1 MWQIDPTSLRLFVAV
16 CEEGSIG
23 RASEREDI
31 TPSAISKRIADIE
44 ASIGTPLLLRSPR
57 GVTMTPAGE
66 TLLRQG
72 RHLMQNVERLHA
84 ELSEFASG
92 VLGHVRVLANVSS
105 IVEFLPEELS
115 SFLKTN
121 SQIRIELEERV
132 STDIVRGIADGAGDI
147 GICRDFVNT
156 NNLEVFPY
164 RSDHLS
170 VVVNES
176 HPFAARESLSFVET
190 LDYDYIGL
198 VLNASVDRL
207 INRIAADHGRT
218 VRYRMHVSSFDAA
231 FRLIGEGLA
240 IAVLPREAV
249 QRYAVMFGLRS
260 IPLTDAWATRN
271 FILCV
276 RSIDDMSPLATR
288 LLTHLRERSRNTPP
302 PARA

>member
-44 ASIGTPLLLRSPR
+44 ASIGTALLLRSPR

-72 RHLMQNVERLHA
+72 RQLIQSVEKLHA

-115 SFLKTN
+115 SFLKAN

-132 STDIVRGIADGAGDI
+132 STDIVRGIADGVADI

-156 NNLEVFPY
+156 NNLEVYPY
-164 RSDHLS
+164 RRDHLS
-170 VVVNES
+170 IVVNDA
-176 HPFAARESLSFVET
+176 HPFARFERISFADT
-190 LDYDYIGL
+190 LDCDYIGL

-207 INRIAADHGRT
+207 INRIAADHGKT

-240 IAVLPREAV
+240 IAVLPQEAV
-249 QRYAVMFGLRS
+249 HRYATMFGLRS
-260 IPLTDAWATRN
+260 IPLTDAWASRD

-276 RSIDDMSPLATR
+276 RSADELSPLADR
-288 LLTHLRERSRNTPP
+288 LLNHLLDRSHGIIPP
-302 PARA
+302 PDA

>member
-23 RASEREDI
+23 RASEREEI

-66 TLLRQG
+66 ALLRQG
-72 RHLMQNVERLHA
+72 RQLMQTVERLHA

-115 SFLKTN
+115 SFLRAN
-121 SQIRIELEERV
+121 NHIRIELEERV
-132 STDIVRGIADGAGDI
+132 STDIVRGIADGAADI

-156 NNLEVFPY
+156 SNLEVFPY
-164 RSDHLS
+164 RTDHLS
-170 VVVNES
+170 VVVNEE
-176 HPFAARESLSFVET
+176 HPFATLEHVSFIDT
-190 LDYDYIGL
+190 LDCDYMGL

-207 INRIAADHGRT
+207 INRIAADYGKT

-240 IAVLPREAV
+240 IAVLPQEAV
-249 QRYAVMFGLRS
+249 QRYAAMFRLHS
-260 IPLTDAWATRN
+260 IPLTDTWAARN

-276 RSIDDMSPLATR
+276 RSTDDLSPLAAR
-288 LLTHLRERSRNTPP
+288 LLNHLIERSRTVVVS
-302 PARA
+302 AGI